1 MTNGS
6 LSYNRPGR
14 RMPSG
19 LASEIVRFSDFLK
32 GQGFKVSLSNVRD
45 SICSIAE
52 IDPADKDDFQSTLR
66 ANLVKNE
73 LEWNHFPELF
83 NAFWHPDNGQTPPL
97 SAEDGRSDQKGP
109 EADPVGEDR
118 SKIISALSM
127 AECEPDPGDLD
138 LQTAY
143 SSLPAM
149 VEKDFSCL
157 DRTDIPAV
165 QKIIQRLLRPFK
177 IHEARRLRRSK
188 KPRGID
194 FRRVLRKSLKT
205 EGLPLTLFFRGK
217 KKKLKRLVFLIDVS
231 GSMDRYARL
240 VLPFLLGLRRVGSK
254 ADVFVFST
262 SLVSITL
269 FVRHM
274 GVDQIFD
281 NLARYV
287 PDWSGGTRIGHS
299 LHRFN
304 QNQGARLRSHR
315 SVVVILSDGW
325 DLGERTLLKQEM
337 ETLSRNTHTIIWL
350 NPLAGDPDYQPLCQG
365 MKTAL
370 PYVDFFLPADSLN
383 SLKKAARLIERLA
396 AF

>member
-1 MTNGS
+1 M
-6 LSYNRPGR
+6 
-14 RMPSG
+14 
-19 LASEIVRFSDFLK
+19 IFRF
-32 GQGFKVSLSNVRD
+32 QT
-45 SICSIAE
+45 
-52 IDPADKDDFQSTLR
+52 TLR

-73 LEWNHFPELF
+73 LEWNQFSDLF
-83 NAFWHPDNGQTPPL
+83 NEFWHPDDGLTPPL
-97 SAEDGRSDQKGP
+97 PGEDGRSDQKGP
-109 EADPVGEDR
+109 EADPVCEDR
-118 SKIISALSM
+118 SEVISALSM
-127 AECEPDPGDLD
+127 AESEPDPGDSALKS
-138 LQTAY
+138 AY

-149 VEKDFSCL
+149 VEKNFTCL
-157 DRTDIPAV
+157 DQTDIPAL
-165 QKIIQRLLRPFK
+165 QQIIQRLLRPFK
-177 IHEARRLRRSK
+177 IHQSRRLKRSK
-188 KPRGID
+188 KTWRID
-194 FRRVLRKSLKT
+194 FRRVLLESLKT

-217 KKKLKRLVFLIDVS
+217 KKKLKHLVFLIDVS
-231 GSMDRYARL
+231 GSMDRFARL
-240 VLPFLLGLRRVGSK
+240 VLPFLLGLRKVGSR

-304 QNQGARLRSHR
+304 RNQGARLRSHR

-325 DLGERTLLKQEM
+325 DLGERRLLKQEM
-337 ETLSRNTHTIIWL
+337 ETLSRNAHTIIWL

-370 PYVDFFLPADSLN
+370 PYVDFFLPADSLG

-396 AF
+396 SF